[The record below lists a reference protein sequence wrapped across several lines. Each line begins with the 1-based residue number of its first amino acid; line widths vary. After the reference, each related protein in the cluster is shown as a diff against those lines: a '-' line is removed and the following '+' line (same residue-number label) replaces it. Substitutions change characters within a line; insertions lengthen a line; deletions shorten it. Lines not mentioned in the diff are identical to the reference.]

1 MLSFYKRIIVSNT
14 HPLVVERSNLIFLYK
29 NLMLK
34 KDSLQINLLMKNKYF
49 LKFAQFFTN
58 NLF

>member
-14 HPLVVERSNLIFLYK
+14 HLLVVERSNLVKISILK

-34 KDSLQINLLMKNKYF
+34 KASLQINLSSGF
-49 LKFAQFFTN
+49 
-58 NLF
+58 